1 MKFFGLPKTKWRSC
15 KIFVKLNGNHLLVA
29 NIFKL
34 HKCQTF
40 GLLKTHNMSKIWFA
54 SNKIQ
59 FVKKFGLLLTSF
71 RRNYFLILAF
81 FMFPNFKWLLSKILW
96 NYHPFL
102 KWISRVLMK
111 FYYVTNI
118 VDLHTLDNETTA
130 LLKRFEISTEMHVV
144 SLVFLNK
151 EISQP
156 QFWWYICALC

>member
-15 KIFVKLNGNHLLVA
+15 KIFAKLSGNHLLVA

-34 HKCQTF
+34 HECQTF

-54 SNKIQ
+54 NKKIQ

-71 RRNYFLILAF
+71 RRYYFLILAF

-130 LLKRFEISTEMHVV
+130 LLKRFEISTAMNVV